1 MGRPDVKKLQLDPK
15 LDADPASRD
24 RPWSGLAR
32 GQLSFPP
39 TRSPATEDRIL
50 PQL

>member
-1 MGRPDVKKLQLDPK
+1 MGRPDVKKLQLNQK

-24 RPWSGLAR
+24 RPWSGLGSR
-32 GQLSFPP
+32 TTFFPAHEI
-39 TRSPATEDRIL
+39 PATEDRIL